1 MTNTTTT
8 TAAAKTIA
16 DLLPT
21 RRTFKTLD
29 EAGVALAA
37 IASEAADFESVPLLA
52 PGAGFNEE
60 GDFIP
65 TAPEWTA
72 ESHEI
77 MLTTLG
83 TKAKKDKD
91 GNTVKAAQTL
101 GLVFCPIPT
110 VAAALADTK
119 GAEELLEI
127 WRKEMNHRAVRKLRA
142 AENMTAAVAEMPL
155 TLDSFVTSQSG
166 GGTSGL
172 APFEKYFKT
181 YSETLASKVP
191 AYNKRFPKGN
201 GKAAIR
207 AAMEN
212 AALAAALYEEL
223 EAAGL
228 FAKLLGAI
236 INRAKAEG
244 MDTTLLQAWLDT
256 RESQTYEVAAIELDD
271 EEDLF
276 ADLMGDEDED
286 EDESNPDT
294 LPEDA
299 DL

>member
-1 MTNTTTT
+1 MTDTNT
-8 TAAAKTIA
+8 TAAAPAAESKKTLA
-16 DLLPT
+16 ELLPT
-21 RRTFKTLD
+21 RRTFKTLE

-37 IASEAADFESVPLLA
+37 IANDAADFESVPLLA
-52 PGAGFNEE
+52 PGAGFNDD

-65 TAPEWTA
+65 SAPEWT
-72 ESHEI
+72 SPTHEI

-83 TKAKKDKD
+83 TKAVRDKDK
-91 GNTVKAAQTL
+91 NIVKPAVTL

-110 VAAALADTK
+110 VQAALDDEKAAA
-119 GAEELLEI
+119 ELLEI
-127 WRKEMNHRAVRKLRA
+127 WRKEMNHRAVRKLRS

-181 YSETLASKVP
+181 YSETLASRVP
-191 AYNKRFPKGN
+191 AYNKRFPKGA

-212 AALAAALYEEL
+212 AALARALYEEL

-228 FAKLLGAI
+228 FARLLGAI
-236 INRAKAEG
+236 INRARADG

-256 RESQTYEVAAIELDD
+256 REQQTYEVAAIEIDD

-276 ADLMGDEDED
+276 ADLMA
-286 EDESNPDT
+286 DESDDEINF
-294 LPEDA
+294 
-299 DL
+299 

>member
-1 MTNTTTT
+1 MTTNTNTTSKPE
-8 TAAAKTIA
+8 AEAPAKKTIA
-16 DLLPT
+16 ELLPS
-21 RRTFKTLD
+21 RRTFPTL
-29 EAGVALAA
+29 EAAGAALAA
-37 IASEAADFESVPLLA
+37 IAAEAADFESVPLLA

-65 TAPEWTA
+65 IAPEWT
-72 ESHEI
+72 SPTHEI

-83 TKAKKDKD
+83 TKAVRDKDK
-91 GNTVKAAQTL
+91 NVIKPAVTL

-110 VAAALADTK
+110 TAAALADPK
-119 GAEELLEI
+119 GADELNEI
-127 WRKEMNHRAVRKLRA
+127 WRKEMNHRAVRKLRG

-155 TLDSFVTSQSG
+155 TLDSYVTSQSG

-172 APFEKYFKT
+172 APFEKYFKD

-191 AYNKRFPKGN
+191 AYNKRFPKGA

-223 EAAGL
+223 EKAGL

-256 RESQTYEVAAIELDD
+256 REQQTYEVAAIELDD

-276 ADLMGDEDED
+276 ADLMA
-286 EDESNPDT
+286 DES
-294 LPEDA
+294 ED
-299 DL
+299 DIDF